1 MNWKTLVA
9 LLAVLL
15 LGVVLWSVYNQRK
28 WVQKDVEL
36 QIQIEGL
43 KQDAAESADRAA
55 QEAERGRQSEQRY
68 QEALKDKKAAEGQ
81 LALVKAKVRKRPV
94 SRTHAQCMSQLG
106 DCDETLAK
114 TEVVLDLA
122 DDTIF
127 ACDEALGSCRAQTRH
142 LEDQVVHLTEAQEL
156 TEKRVDVWQQQ
167 TRKGRV
173 KTAFFGI
180 GMGLAGGAIGA
191 GAAIATNR

>member
-9 LLAVLL
+9 IIAVLL
-15 LGVVLWSVYNQRK
+15 LGVFLWSVYNQRK

-55 QEAERGRQSEQRY
+55 QEAERSRQSEHRY
-68 QEALKDKKAAEGQ
+68 QEALKGKKAAEGE
-81 LALVKAKVRKRPV
+81 LALVKAKLKKRPV
-94 SRTHAQCMSQLG
+94 SRTHVQCMSQLG
-106 DCDETLAK
+106 DCDEALAK
-114 TEVVLDLA
+114 TEAVLDLA
-122 DDTIF
+122 DETIF

-142 LEDQVVHLTEAQEL
+142 LEDQVVSLTEAQVL
-156 TEKRVDVWQQQ
+156 TEERVDVWQQQ

-180 GMGLAGGAIGA
+180 GMAVAGGAIGA
-191 GAAIATNR
+191 GAAVATNR